1 MAQNFV
7 TKKYHAVKTQSL

>member
-7 TKKYHAVKTQSL
+7 TTKPTLIAIISV

>member
-7 TKKYHAVKTQSL
+7 TII